1 MKGDFSKWDFDPKRN
16 FNGVLQQ
23 QGKVLLDSDWNEH
36 ERITNHWQDQAGRD
50 VIGTKV
56 AAVPASMPD
65 SFKVQSALVPLDM
78 TSPVELMITPG
89 HLWADGLLVYLK
101 GEAPDLSAPVRRI
114 APYLQPPIQDPPFDV
129 STLAAG
135 VRDAVILEVW
145 REAVNGFQI
154 PELLIE
160 PALGGPDTTE
170 RIHTAMAFKL
180 FRMAEGDTCENI
192 RSRLQ
197 DDFSQK
203 GKLAVSLE
211 PPTTTPGDCPVV
223 EGGGYTG
230 FEHHLYRI
238 EIAQVASGATMFK
251 WSQFNGGLVGR
262 GKFDASDP
270 AHKKVQITANM
281 VAINTSGLTEFYLE
295 AVEYD
300 EDLGHWRV
308 TYGAHATLASD
319 NEIDLT
325 SDSFGT
331 IPPSLVGGKDNHVF
345 FRLWNDIRRIADFPQ
360 VTAPTEPNELQDGI
374 RLEFEPAAGANY
386 VAGDFWTFSVRAGEI
401 PNEEIL
407 VGRRSGGAIVGEP
420 PAGVHYHRV
429 PLAVLNWDANQITFD
444 EGKIKDCRD
453 VFPPLTGQHG
463 CCTYSVGDGVHS
475 VGDFDSIELA
485 LRHLPADG
493 GKVCVLPGEH
503 FANVTPGLRASWRN
517 IQISGCGDRSIVRPH
532 ADRVAEPIFR
542 LAAAQNIQIDHM
554 RLMALRG
561 TAIELQDPAEA
572 QQASSDIRIFHNDI
586 VASVHAINIRVK
598 NELAG
603 DNDIWIAY
611 NRIAMLD
618 RDEGRAAIFT
628 LADDVLIERNKIVVV
643 PAPNP
648 DDPNDPRE
656 PDDPSGGVLDP
667 CAEPQFFYT
676 ASFPVYAYLY
686 STFAYVVAVFN
697 PPRIVYLAQGGI
709 QIAGGSERVRI
720 IENEIIG
727 GRGNGVTLGSDLES
741 AGGGTDQQGFPVT
754 ITNRINSGEVSDNGN
769 LLSGIGLRFERADGT
784 SEVTITTDATGHFSS
799 VILPAVDHRFF
810 VTTPGYEINSVATVD
825 TVEFGLYHTIHVNRI
840 VREVF
845 AFIYDVTIDRN
856 MISNMGLAGIGVVEF
871 FDLDNTRTM
880 VTVEDLTI
888 TRNCI
893 AHCVQQ
899 LPAEITTPMLAQIG
913 FGGIALADCENAMIR
928 ENRIENNGVSHIEPV
943 CGIFILSGDK
953 IEVSDNHILNN
964 GPKVPNPNAEI
975 RPGHRGGI
983 VVLWAT
989 RSRLTKNVR
998 DRIRPD
1004 LDGVPAVKVHDNVV
1018 VQPLGHALLLFAIG
1032 PVSVVNNQ
1040 LTSQGVDFRNNR
1052 FALLAGTVLIFDL
1065 GLATELIGKGRVY
1078 SARSYTYTSAATYQ
1092 PSGIYSSD
1100 SNNFNLTNV
1109 TGRYGQFTAG
1119 GHVMFNDNQVTLDL
1133 QEEEI
1138 HFSIS
1143 SILLLSLDDVSFCG
1157 NQSACY
1163 FLADIVLTNAYILA
1177 PTVRTGDNRL
1187 QEDFIFS
1194 FFSLLSIGIMNAC
1207 TSNQGTH
1214 CIVALGNAAYLVNAG
1229 NRVLLTALC
1238 ERFAPQITSKYG
1250 G

>member
-36 ERITNHWQDQAGRD
+36 ECITNHWQDQAGRD

-56 AAVPASMPD
+56 AAVPASVPD

-78 TSPVELMITPG
+78 MSPVELRITPG

-101 GEAPDLSAPVRRI
+101 GEAPDFGAPVRRI
-114 APYLQPPIQDPPFDV
+114 APYLQPPIQDPPYEV
-129 STLAAG
+129 SSLVAR
-135 VRDAVILEVW
+135 VRDAVVLEVW

-180 FRMAEGDTCENI
+180 FRLAEGDTCENI

-203 GKLAVSLE
+203 GKLAVSLQ

-238 EIAQVASGATMFK
+238 EIAQVDSGAAMFK

-270 AHKKVQITANM
+270 AHKKLQITANM

-300 EDLGHWRV
+300 RDLGRWRV

-345 FRLWNDIRRIADFPQ
+345 FRLWNDIRPIADFPQ
-360 VTAPTEPNELQDGI
+360 VTAPTEPHELQDGI

-420 PAGVHYHRV
+420 PAGIHYHRV

-444 EGKIKDCRD
+444 ESKIKDCRD

-493 GKVCVLPGEH
+493 GKVCVLPGKH
-503 FANVTPGLRASWRN
+503 FANVTPGLRANWRN

-532 ADRVAEPIFR
+532 ADRATEPIFR
-542 LAAAQNIQIDHM
+542 LAAAQNIQLDHM
-554 RLMALRG
+554 RLMALLG

-618 RDEGRAAIFT
+618 RDEGRAAIYT

-667 CAEPQFFYT
+667 CAKPQFFYT

-686 STFAYVVAVFN
+686 SVFAYVVAVFN
-697 PPRIVYLAQGGI
+697 PPRIAYLAQGGI

-720 IENEIIG
+720 IENEVIG
-727 GRGNGVTLGSDLES
+727 GRGNGVTLGSALTDDS
-741 AGGGTDQQGFPVT
+741 GGDDEEHRLNISKDAILVEVRSDSGPGVGITLSFQRDDGVPQMGTADANGFF
-754 ITNRINSGEVSDNGN
+754 S
-769 LLSGIGLRFERADGT
+769 LSGIQPGNYRV
-784 SEVTITTDATGHFSS
+784 SI
-799 VILPAVDHRFF
+799 
-810 VTTPGYEINSVATVD
+810 TTPGYKIDGIDANPAPGEFQADYVVHVSRVA
-825 TVEFGLYHTIHVNRI
+825 IQ
-840 VREVF
+840 VF

-856 MISNMGLAGIGVVEF
+856 MISNMGLAGIGVVEY
-871 FDLDNTRTM
+871 FDLDSTRTM
-880 VTVEDLTI
+880 VRVEDLTV
-888 TRNCI
+888 TRNRI
-893 AHCVQQ
+893 THCVQQ
-899 LPAEITTPMLAQIG
+899 MPAEIPTPMLTQIG

-943 CGIFILSGDK
+943 CGVFILSGDK
-953 IEVSDNHILNN
+953 IDFSDNRILNN

-1078 SARSYTYTSAATYQ
+1078 SARSYAYTSAATYQ
-1092 PSGIYSSD
+1092 PAGVYDPDSS
-1100 SNNFNLTNV
+1100 NFNLASATA
-1109 TGRYGQFTAG
+1109 RYGQFTAG

-1187 QEDFIFS
+1187 QEDFIFA

-1238 ERFAPQITSKYG
+1238 ERFAPQITGKYG

>member
-308 TYGAHATLASD
+308 TYGARATLASD
-319 NEIDLT
+319 NELDLST
-325 SDSFGT
+325 DLFGT
-331 IPPSLVGGKDNHVF
+331 IQPLLNADVF
-345 FRLWNDIRRIADFPQ
+345 FRLWNDIRPVADFPQ

-374 RLEFEPAAGANY
+374 RIEFEPAAGANY

-407 VGRRSGGAIVGEP
+407 IGRRSGGAIVGEP
-420 PAGVHYHRV
+420 PAGIHYHRV

-444 EGKIKDCRD
+444 ESKIKDCRD

-667 CAEPQFFYT
+667 CAEPQFFYA

-720 IENEIIG
+720 IENEVIG
-727 GRGNGVTLGSDLES
+727 GRGSGVKLGSALADDSGGDDGEHRLDISKDAILVEVRS
-741 AGGGTDQQGFPVT
+741 DSGSGHGITLSFQRGGGVAQTGTADASGFF
-754 ITNRINSGEVSDNGN
+754 S
-769 LLSGIGLRFERADGT
+769 LSGIQPGNYRV
-784 SEVTITTDATGHFSS
+784 SI
-799 VILPAVDHRFF
+799 
-810 VTTPGYEINSVATVD
+810 TTPGYKIGLITVNPTPGEFQADYVVYVSRVAI
-825 TVEFGLYHTIHVNRI
+825 EA
-840 VREVF
+840 F

-871 FDLDNTRTM
+871 FDLDRTRTM

-888 TRNCI
+888 TRNRI
-893 AHCVQQ
+893 MQCVQQ
-899 LPAEITTPMLAQIG
+899 MPAEIPTPMLAQIG

-943 CGIFILSGDK
+943 CGLFILSGDK

-983 VVLWAT
+983 VMLWAT